1 MKLTPEK
8 AKSLRA
14 LGATISGK
22 QIVRKDAPVE
32 ATKPVAVPEPLPA
45 AVPQQAQ
52 KLSTAVL
59 DSLVQVVAASENN
72 TKSILA
78 LHSAMLK
85 TMAEIAKPKK
95 REWNCTIDRNAKGEM
110 STVKIKEQ

>member
-8 AKSLRA
+8 ARELRKR
-14 LGATISGK
+14 GIK
-22 QIVRKDAPVE
+22 VDPRQIVREETPKPVE
-32 ATKPVAVPEPLPA
+32 PPKVIEQQKPDISPA
-45 AVPQQAQ
+45 I
-52 KLSTAVL
+52 L
-59 DSLVQVVAASENN
+59 DGLVQVAKASENN

-78 LHSAMLK
+78 LHSAMLE
-85 TMAEIAKPKK
+85 TMSEIAKPKK